1 MTENKGRE
9 RLVFSKEA
17 NGEQE
22 EQNKPEIRKESGT
35 FSIERKLAQAE
46 ARAEELE
53 RELNRLEELNMP
65 SAFAEFLAGETEQE
79 TDDRVD
85 RFSEEFNRAVSDAV
99 RKKTPGYS
107 PMEGEREIRD
117 DFLRGFYRRGN

>member
-53 RELNRLEELNMP
+53 RELNRMK
-65 SAFAEFLAGETEQE
+65 
-79 TDDRVD
+79 R
-85 RFSEEFNRAVSDAV
+85 
-99 RKKTPGYS
+99 
-107 PMEGEREIRD
+107 
-117 DFLRGFYRRGN
+117 